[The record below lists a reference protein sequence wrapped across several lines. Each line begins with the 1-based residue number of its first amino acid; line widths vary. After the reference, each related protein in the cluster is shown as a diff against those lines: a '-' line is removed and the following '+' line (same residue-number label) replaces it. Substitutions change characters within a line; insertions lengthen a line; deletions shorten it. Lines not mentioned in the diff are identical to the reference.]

1 MVTAIKHDEMLG
13 HPQRVESHTVMRGL
27 LIGLNLDSLE
37 MTTDWMARFRVFASD
52 AVSRQ

>member
-13 HPQRVESHTVMRGL
+13 HPQRGKSHTVMRGL
-27 LIGLNLDSLE
+27 LTRINLASLE
-37 MTTDWMARFRVFASD
+37 MTKNWMTRFLRFASD